1 MECGRKKRFSIVLC
15 ARVCKGDF
23 CRMEIISV
31 QDMLNTMVMRG
42 EDRELIPFSIT
53 FVTCNEKNRTGGDKI
68 TLKEAVFVGGPSKKT
83 KARNPDHFGN
93 FTRNIRAL
101 EGDRIIK
108 IHPLLVT
115 RFNGFRVTQ

>member
-1 MECGRKKRFSIVLC
+1 MREGFTLFLVLC
-15 ARVCKGDF
+15 ARVTFPHF
-23 CRMEIISV
+23 CTMEIISV
-31 QDMLNTMVMRG
+31 KDMLNTMVMRG

-53 FVTCNEKNRTGGDKI
+53 WVTCDEKMGVGGDKI
-68 TLKEAVFVGGPSKKT
+68 TLKEAVFVGGPSKRNSK
-83 KARNPDHFGN
+83 RNPNHFEN
-93 FTRNIRAL
+93 YTRNIRAL